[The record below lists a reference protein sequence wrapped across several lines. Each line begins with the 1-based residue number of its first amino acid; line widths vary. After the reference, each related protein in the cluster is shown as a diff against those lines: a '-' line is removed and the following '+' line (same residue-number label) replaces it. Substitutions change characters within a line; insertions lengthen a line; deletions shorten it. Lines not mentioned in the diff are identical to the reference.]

1 LRVVRPL
8 AVIGPLARD
17 VVDGRDRGIGG
28 GPWYGARAL
37 RALGQEALVVAKCG
51 EPERR
56 SYLRRLA
63 SLGVPVSLTAS
74 GETTSFSFRY
84 DADGSREMRVEA
96 IGEPWNEADEPERA
110 LRRVEWVHVAPL
122 LRGDFPP
129 ETLER
134 VARRRRVLLDGHGL
148 VRVRRLGPLALDA
161 DFDPALLRHV
171 SILKLAE
178 EEARAILGDGELEEL
193 RALGVPEVVVTFGAG
208 GSLVVTE
215 DATVRVVARPARGD
229 PTGAGDAFSIAYLS
243 ARAGGH
249 RPISAARRASAL
261 VSALLSNSLLQGKTR
276 P

>member
-1 LRVVRPL
+1 MRPL
-8 AVIGPLARD
+8 AVIGPLSRD
-17 VVDGRDRGIGG
+17 VVDGRPDRIGG
-28 GPWYGARAL
+28 GPWYAARAL
-37 RALGQEALVVAKCG
+37 HALQQEALVVAKCG

-56 SYLRRLA
+56 SYLRKLVA
-63 SLGVPVSLTAS
+63 LGLPVSLVAA

-84 DADGSREMRVEA
+84 DAEGRREMRVET
-96 IGEPWNEADEPERA
+96 IGEPWSAGDGPEHG

-134 VARRRRVLLDGHGL
+134 IARRRRVLLDGHGL
-148 VRVRRLGPLALDA
+148 VRARRVGPLVLEGE
-161 DFDPALLRHV
+161 FDRTLLRHV

-178 EEARAILGDGELEEL
+178 EEAQAILGHNELEEL
-193 RALGVPEVVVTFGAG
+193 RGLGVPEVVVTFGAG
-208 GSLVVTE
+208 GSLVLTR
-215 DATVRVVARPARGD
+215 DASVRVTARPVRGD
-229 PTGAGDAFSIAYLS
+229 PTGAGDAFSVAYLS

-261 VSALLSNSLLQGKTR
+261 VTALLSNSLLLGRTG